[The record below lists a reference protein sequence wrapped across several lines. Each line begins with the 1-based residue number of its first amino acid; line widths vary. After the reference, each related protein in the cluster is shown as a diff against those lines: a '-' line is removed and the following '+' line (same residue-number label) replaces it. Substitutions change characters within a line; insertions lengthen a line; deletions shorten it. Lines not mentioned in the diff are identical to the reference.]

1 MSSPIGKEERVDD
14 PMRYAPRWAR
24 AAGPGAAL
32 PSQIAD
38 APPTAP
44 SAAPPPAASSAA
56 AIPPATPPRASAHLV
71 APRIADAPL
80 LMNGPP
86 MAPGIGGPNL
96 PPPKLRPFAGDV
108 AVRDLRRRLSLDP
121 DLALQP
127 PMQTPRESVVPW
139 VGRLAFVLIAAAGL
153 GFGITLLTVPNE
165 MRRNGIVGTMTPIIE
180 DLSRASREPAHLVV
194 EGQKGF
200 ANDPLPLGV
209 ALNEATGAEMLT
221 LVGLAHGTR
230 LTAGTPLG
238 LTGWQLNARELGR
251 AFAYAPKD
259 FVGVMDAAVDLR
271 SPRDRLMDSQIVR
284 LEWVQK
290 KHAKPEQGK
299 LEPSKPE
306 PSKFEPTKLEPSK
319 LEPSKPEPSKPE
331 PSKPEASKPEPGKL
345 VLTKPEPPK
354 PALQP
359 LEPEEIA
366 TLLKRAEDFL
376 KIGDIAAARLAL
388 RRAAAAGN
396 AQAALSLGMTFDAAV
411 LAEQGVLGLA
421 PDEEQARAWYQR
433 AADLGSTEA
442 RRRLE
447 RLAVR

>member
-1 MSSPIGKEERVDD
+1 MSSPIGKEERGDD
-14 PMRYAPRWAR
+14 QLRYAPRWAR
-24 AAGPGAAL
+24 AAGPGAAP
-32 PSQIAD
+32 PSRIAD

-44 SAAPPPAASSAA
+44 SVAPPPAASGAA
-56 AIPPATPPRASAHLV
+56 AIPPATPPRASAHSI

-139 VGRLAFVLIAAAGL
+139 VGRLAFVLIAAAAL
-153 GFGITLLTVPNE
+153 GFGITLLTVPSE

-180 DLSRASREPAHLVV
+180 DLSRASREPARLVV

-238 LTGWQLNARELGR
+238 LTGWQLNASELGR

-284 LEWVQK
+284 LEWVRK
-290 KHAKPEQGK
+290 KQAKPEQGK
-299 LEPSKPE
+299 LEAS
-306 PSKFEPTKLEPSK
+306 KLEPSK
-319 LEPSKPEPSKPE
+319 LEPSKPEPGKPE
-331 PSKPEASKPEPGKL
+331 ASKPEASKPEPGKL
-345 VLTKPEPPK
+345 ALTKPQPPK
-354 PALQP
+354 PVLQP

-366 TLLKRAEDFL
+366 TLLQRAEEFL

-396 AQAALSLGMTFDAAV
+396 AQAALSLGMTYDPAV

-433 AADLGSTEA
+433 AAELGSTEA
-442 RRRLE
+442 PRRLE

>member
-1 MSSPIGKEERVDD
+1 MSSPIGKDDQVDD
-14 PMRYAPRWAR
+14 QLRYAPRWAR
-24 AAGPGAAL
+24 AASPGAAP
-32 PSQIAD
+32 PSRIDD

-44 SAAPPPAASSAA
+44 SIAPLSAAPSLDASPPAPPPRVSA
-56 AIPPATPPRASAHLV
+56 PLV
-71 APRIADAPL
+71 APRIADTPM
-80 LMNGPP
+80 LMDGPP

-96 PPPKLRPFAGDV
+96 PPPRLRPFAGDV
-108 AVRDLRRRLSLDP
+108 AVKDLRRRLSLDP

-127 PMQTPRESVVPW
+127 PQQARREAVVPW
-139 VGRLAFVLIAAAGL
+139 VGRLAFVLIAAAAL
-153 GFGITLLTVPNE
+153 GFGITLLTVPSE

-180 DLSRASREPAHLVV
+180 DLSHAGREPARLVV
-194 EGQKGF
+194 ESQRGF

-221 LVGLAHGTR
+221 LVGLAHGTK

-238 LTGWQLNARELGR
+238 LTGWQLTVRDLGR

-290 KHAKPEQGK
+290 KQALAAPKLDQSKRDPSKFEQGK
-299 LEPSKPE
+299 LEP
-306 PSKFEPTKLEPSK
+306 
-319 LEPSKPEPSKPE
+319 
-331 PSKPEASKPEPGKL
+331 
-345 VLTKPEPPK
+345 TKPEPPK
-354 PALQP
+354 PVLQTLDP
-359 LEPEEIA
+359 DEIA
-366 TLLKRAEDFL
+366 TLIKRAEDFL

-388 RRAAAAGN
+388 RRAAMAGN
-396 AQAALSLGMTFDAAV
+396 AQAALTLGMTFDPAV

-421 PDEEQARAWYQR
+421 PDEGQARTWYQR
-433 AADLGSTEA
+433 AAELGSSEA

>member
-1 MSSPIGKEERVDD
+1 MSSPIGKDERVDD
-14 PMRYAPRWAR
+14 QLRYAPRWAR
-24 AAGPGAAL
+24 AAGPAAAP
-32 PSQIAD
+32 PSRIAD

-44 SAAPPPAASSAA
+44 SVAPPQAASSAA
-56 AIPPATPPRASAHLV
+56 AVPPATSPRVSAHPA

-80 LMNGPP
+80 LVDGPP

-139 VGRLAFVLIAAAGL
+139 VGRLAFVLIAAAAL
-153 GFGITLLTVPNE
+153 GFGITLLTVPSE

-180 DLSRASREPAHLVV
+180 DLSRASREPARLVV

-290 KHAKPEQGK
+290 KQAFAVHKPEQG
-299 LEPSKPE
+299 
-306 PSKFEPTKLEPSK
+306 KLEPSK
-319 LEPSKPEPSKPE
+319 LEPSKPEPSKLEPSKLE
-331 PSKPEASKPEPGKL
+331 PSKPEASKSEPGKL

-359 LEPEEIA
+359 LDPEEIA

-388 RRAAAAGN
+388 RRAAMAGN
-396 AQAALSLGMTFDAAV
+396 AQAALSLGMTFDPAV

-421 PDEEQARAWYQR
+421 PDEDQARAWYQR
-433 AADLGSTEA
+433 AAELGSTEA
-442 RRRLE
+442 PRRLE

>member
-1 MSSPIGKEERVDD
+1 MSSPIGKDDRVDD
-14 PMRYAPRWAR
+14 QLRYAPRWAR
-24 AAGPGAAL
+24 AAGPGAAP

-44 SAAPPPAASSAA
+44 SAAPTPAASSAA
-56 AIPPATPPRASAHLV
+56 AVPPGTLPRIAGHSV
-71 APRIADAPL
+71 APRIADA
-80 LMNGPP
+80 PP

-139 VGRLAFVLIAAAGL
+139 VGRLAFVLIAAAAL
-153 GFGITLLTVPNE
+153 GFGITLLTVPSE

-180 DLSRASREPAHLVV
+180 DLSRASREPARLVV
-194 EGQKGF
+194 ESQRGF

-238 LTGWQLNARELGR
+238 LTGWQLTSRELGR

-290 KHAKPEQGK
+290 KQALALHKPEQGK
-299 LEPSKPE
+299 LEPGKPE
-306 PSKFEPTKLEPSK
+306 PSKAEPSK
-319 LEPSKPEPSKPE
+319 VEPSKVEPSKVE
-331 PSKPEASKPEPGKL
+331 PSKREPSKSGPGKL
-345 VLTKPEPPK
+345 VVTKPEPAK

-359 LEPEEIA
+359 LDPEEIA

-396 AQAALSLGMTFDAAV
+396 ALAALSLGMTFDPAV

-433 AADLGSTEA
+433 AAELGSTEA
-442 RRRLE
+442 ARRLE

>member
-1 MSSPIGKEERVDD
+1 MSSPIGKDDRVDGQL
-14 PMRYAPRWAR
+14 RYAPRWAR
-24 AAGPGAAL
+24 APGSGGAP
-32 PSQIAD
+32 PSRIAD

-44 SAAPPPAASSAA
+44 SVAPPPAAPSAA
-56 AIPPATPPRASAHLV
+56 AIPPATPPRVSAHPA
-71 APRIADAPL
+71 APRVADAPL
-80 LMNGPP
+80 LVGGPP

-153 GFGITLLTVPNE
+153 GFGITLLTVPSE

-290 KHAKPEQGK
+290 KQALAVHKPEQGK

-306 PSKFEPTKLEPSK
+306 PSKLEPNKVEPAKLEPSR
-319 LEPSKPEPSKPE
+319 
-331 PSKPEASKPEPGKL
+331 PEPGKL

-359 LEPEEIA
+359 LDPEEIA

-396 AQAALSLGMTFDAAV
+396 AQAALSLGMTFDPAV

-433 AADLGSTEA
+433 AAELGSTEA
-442 RRRLE
+442 PRRLE

>member
-1 MSSPIGKEERVDD
+1 MSSPIGKDDDRVDD
-14 PMRYAPRWAR
+14 QLRYAPRWAR
-24 AAGPGAAL
+24 AAGSDVA
-32 PSQIAD
+32 SRIAD

-44 SAAPPPAASSAA
+44 SIAPPPAAPGPV
-56 AIPPATPPRASAHLV
+56 AIPPATPPLASSASAALGM
-71 APRIADAPL
+71 IDAPPL
-80 LMNGPP
+80 VDGPP

-96 PPPKLRPFAGDV
+96 PPARLRAFAGDV
-108 AVRDLRRRLSLDP
+108 AVKDLRRRLSLDP

-127 PMQTPRESVVPW
+127 PLQTRREPVVPW
-139 VGRLAFVLIAAAGL
+139 VGRLAFVLIAAAAL

-180 DLSRASREPAHLVV
+180 DLSRAGREPARMVV
-194 EGQKGF
+194 ESQKGF

-230 LTAGTPLG
+230 LTAGAPLG
-238 LTGWQLNARELGR
+238 LTGWQLTARDLGR

-290 KHAKPEQGK
+290 KQTFAVSKIDQGKLEPTKLEPAK

-306 PSKFEPTKLEPSK
+306 PA
-319 LEPSKPEPSKPE
+319 KPVVQT
-331 PSKPEASKPEPGKL
+331 L
-345 VLTKPEPPK
+345 D
-354 PALQP
+354 
-359 LEPEEIA
+359 PEEIA
-366 TLLKRAEDFL
+366 TLIKRAEDFL
-376 KIGDIAAARLAL
+376 RIGDIAAARLAL
-388 RRAAAAGN
+388 RRAAMAGN
-396 AQAALSLGMTFDAAV
+396 AQAALTLGMTFDPAV
-411 LAEQGVLGLA
+411 LAEEGVLGLT
-421 PDEEQARAWYQR
+421 PDEGQARAWYQR
-433 AADLGSTEA
+433 AVELGSSEA